1 MLFRSA
7 SAGQEAL
14 SWLHDNTPDLIL
26 LDISMPGMCG
36 EEVCRSLRAMPA
48 FATLPIVAYTA
59 HAMAEDVQRFLSR
72 GFNEVLVKPINL
84 QLLDELI
91 GRLQTKADS

>member
-1 MLFRSA
+1 
-7 SAGQEAL
+7 
-14 SWLHDNTPDLIL
+14 
-26 LDISMPGMCG
+26 
-36 EEVCRSLRAMPA
+36 MPA